1 MNQPQFQQ
9 INHPSGIVGAV
20 ASRIGGRA
28 ENQDSFLV
36 SDTPLGLLVAVCDG
50 MGGGPA
56 GKTASM
62 LAAQALADTLAG
74 AEPGMDPADVLRV
87 AVKNANKAVT
97 DATVERPEL
106 RGMGTT
112 CVAVLVN
119 SGKGYVV
126 HVGDSRCY
134 QIRGKKMEF
143 RTTDHSYVAELV
155 RRGTLTE
162 EDARNSD
169 FSNVITRAIG
179 ASEKVEPEVDIV
191 RVAPRDRFALMSDGI
206 WGALPEDALV
216 AALAEDDDVA
226 DIVAELAVSVD
237 RIGENK
243 GGGHDNLT
251 LALIELPGVETVGGP
266 MGDVPPTPPAPGWET
281 DDSDGEYSIEDD
293 LEANAAD
300 AAVRAAAAAE
310 EAAKAAEEAR
320 QAAAA
325 ANAAKNGGGV
335 PPSVSVT
342 PAASAPAA
350 PQLAAGGMTLAEKV
364 AAQQRRASAGKGP
377 DLKQRPAAEAED
389 SSAAAPP
396 NKGAG
401 KKVNNSKGNKWRP
414 LFWVAATALIGVVGY
429 TVWANFLKPK
439 NEDGVIVTTID
450 SSFLENGQLV
460 DDAGNPVAP
469 DAGGSSGTSKPD
481 SRHRDVNPGQGS
493 ADPQYSR
500 EEAAPETQEAMKK
513 IQERGKNA
521 PDSESLK
528 YLKECVAKL
537 KEMNHKIHYKEGERN
552 KEGKLTKEGKQAKER
567 IQKERNSKY
576 EDIKK
581 IMDGAIKNESDLQ
594 KQKEMKKIY
603 GDMKSCNAAAID
615 NNYGQPTETAEGYL
629 TDFIK
634 RIEILLK

>member
-28 ENQDSFLV
+28 ENQDSFLI

-134 QIRGKKMEF
+134 QIRGKEMAF
-143 RTTDHSYVAELV
+143 RTADHSYVAELV

-162 EDARNSD
+162 EEARNSD

-226 DIVAELAVSVD
+226 DIVAELSVSVD

-266 MGDVPPTPPAPGWET
+266 MGGVPPTPPAPGWET
-281 DDSDGEYSIEDD
+281 DDSEGEYSIEDD

-325 ANAAKNGGGV
+325 ANAAKSGATT
-335 PPSVSVT
+335 PPSISVS
-342 PAASAPAA
+342 PAVSAPAA
-350 PQLAAGGMTLAEKV
+350 PQLASGGMTLAEKV
-364 AAQQRRASAGKGP
+364 AAQQRRASAGKSP
-377 DLKQRPAAEAED
+377 DLKQRSAPKAEA
-389 SSAAAPP
+389 SATATPP
-396 NKGAG
+396 DKGTG
-401 KKVNNSKGNKWRP
+401 KKGNNNKGNKWRP

-429 TVWANFLKPK
+429 TVWANFLKSK
-439 NEDGVIVTTID
+439 DEDGVTVTTID
-450 SSFLENGQLV
+450 SSSLENGVYV
-460 DDAGNPVAP
+460 DDEAP
-469 DAGGSSGTSKPD
+469 GTEGSGKKDSRKRDNTSK
-481 SRHRDVNPGQGS
+481 QGKS
-493 ADPQYSR
+493 AKESGVD
-500 EEAAPETQEAMKK
+500 AATIEAMNA
-513 IQERGKNA
+513 IQERGQTA
-521 PDSESLK
+521 PEHKVDSKSLE
-528 YLKECVAKL
+528 YLKECVVKL
-537 KEMNHKIHYKEGERN
+537 KAMKEEKIKYPEVDG
-552 KEGKLTKEGKQAKER
+552 EGKIKGKNKSSVLQTSRTNQKDKYQKILNLIEHAWKNESNPEKKKE
-567 IQKERNSKY
+567 
-576 EDIKK
+576 IKK
-581 IMDGAIKNESDLQ
+581 ISDHMTKLKNT
-594 KQKEMKKIY
+594 
-603 GDMKSCNAAAID
+603 AASLD
-615 NNYGQPTETAEGYL
+615 ENYGQPTGEAKEYL
-629 TDFIK
+629 NDFIG
-634 RIEILLK
+634 RIEALIK